1 MASEE
6 NIAAGVF
13 ELRAE
18 AGQFSAVI
26 SNQIEVAKRFER
38 VVLESF
44 NRAGAAASSTE
55 KLESSSKRYV
65 SAIEREALAIERK
78 TASLVLSATEQRK
91 AEAQGRGEAESAK
104 ASLARL
110 EAAEKGYKSLSGAL
124 QQVSD
129 INAFGEL
136 LAKSQSLGQVEK
148 NIDAL
153 TASLNRLQGEARD
166 TGAVRLSVAR
176 GDESRG
182 REVAET
188 AIFDTRAADA
198 AKLNRASEYV
208 QFWTRALDEADA
220 KEKELADFRAFDV
233 RLAEAAK
240 LNRASEYV
248 QFWNTALEQME
259 AQEREAK
266 EFQAFEQRRLE
277 SAKLRQSAEYVQFWN
292 NALDQMDAKEKQL
305 AANNSFIAGLKGRSD
320 AIGKT
325 QADLLELQAAER
337 GLSVQAAPYIANLR
351 AQEKAL
357 GIYTGGARD
366 ARVSTNQ
373 LRVAMQQLPA
383 QFTDVFTSLA
393 GGQNPL
399 LVLIQQ
405 GGQIK
410 DSFGG
415 VGNAFRALGSLLTP
429 LRLAFAGVAATLGV
443 LGLAYKQ
450 GSSRADEFRRAI
462 VFSGNAA
469 GTTVGQLAV
478 SVQTVSAAVGSQ
490 GKAVEVLAQLAASG
504 KVAASEFDKLAEAAI
519 RVEREGGPA
528 VAKTIEAFTSLREAP
543 TKGALKLNETT
554 NFLTVGVYKQ
564 IKALEE
570 QGRVSEAAAVAQNAY
585 ADASIQRSKTLEA
598 SLGSVER
605 AWRSSKEAAIGAW
618 SAFAGFIGGIGR
630 PETAIERLASAANAL
645 AAANPER
652 AKRRGTLDRSGLASQ
667 GDLNQGFQAANA
679 AAGYEAM
686 NAYYE
691 ALRAKNVKATAEFDD
706 LSKSVQTP
714 GKALELQLNKLNQ
727 LRTEG
732 TIGAKDFEDTQR
744 RIIASSAAAAIGFAA
759 SQARLGA
766 EGQLADDRLTALQKQ
781 LQYEVE
787 IRKVQASANPLARLN
802 DELTGIKAL
811 SAAQL
816 SASRAEEARLARL
829 AQLARTRLDDPGGV
843 IAADAAVAAQKRKT
857 AQIIV
862 DASREA
868 ELATHQ
874 QAAAVR
880 DLMRALRDEG
890 EAAIDAQAQQ
900 DSNATAA
907 IQMSVADYAQ
917 SIRDSAEA
925 MRLEQSLSGESQRTR
940 QVAIEQF
947 NIELELRR
955 KIAEINATQF
965 AGDREQ
971 ATRLR
976 DQAIADAQAAAA
988 IAKASAASKATFDP
1002 PQLDAASAAVK
1013 DYLDEIGRAG
1023 KATQEATRQTMSLL
1037 EDDIVQSLATGRF
1050 DVKKT
1055 IDYMIAE
1062 FLRLQIVRP
1071 MLKDLFGDGQ
1081 GGFGSLLQFFKFGST
1096 ATNGAAFVDAS
1107 NSLPQALG
1115 GAFSS
1120 SGPIPLAN
1128 GDVFGSP
1135 TQFSSGNRRY
1145 VMAEAGPEAVM
1156 PLKRGSDGKLGVAA
1170 SGSAPTIVNNMTVN
1184 GDVSPQTVA
1193 LMNSTLAKNN
1203 AALIRGLKTGTIG
1216 VN

>member
-1 MASEE
+1 M
-6 NIAAGVF
+6 
-13 ELRAE
+13 
-18 AGQFSAVI
+18 
-26 SNQIEVAKRFER
+26 
-38 VVLESF
+38 
-44 NRAGAAASSTE
+44 
-55 KLESSSKRYV
+55 
-65 SAIEREALAIERK
+65 
-78 TASLVLSATEQRK
+78 
-91 AEAQGRGEAESAK
+91 
-104 ASLARL
+104 
-110 EAAEKGYKSLSGAL
+110 
-124 QQVSD
+124 
-129 INAFGEL
+129 
-136 LAKSQSLGQVEK
+136 
-148 NIDAL
+148 
-153 TASLNRLQGEARD
+153 
-166 TGAVRLSVAR
+166 
-176 GDESRG
+176 
-182 REVAET
+182 
-188 AIFDTRAADA
+188 
-198 AKLNRASEYV
+198 
-208 QFWTRALDEADA
+208 
-220 KEKELADFRAFDV
+220 
-233 RLAEAAK
+233 
-240 LNRASEYV
+240 
-248 QFWNTALEQME
+248 
-259 AQEREAK
+259 
-266 EFQAFEQRRLE
+266 QAFNDRRRL
-277 SAKLRQSAEYVQFWN
+277 K
-292 NALDQMDAKEKQL
+292 
-305 AANNSFIAGLKGRSD
+305 
-320 AIGKT
+320 
-325 QADLLELQAAER
+325 
-337 GLSVQAAPYIANLR
+337 
-351 AQEKAL
+351 
-357 GIYTGGARD
+357 
-366 ARVSTNQ
+366 RVS
-373 LRVAMQQLPA
+373 
-383 QFTDVFTSLA
+383 
-393 GGQNPL
+393 
-399 LVLIQQ
+399 
-405 GGQIK
+405 
-410 DSFGG
+410 
-415 VGNAFRALGSLLTP
+415 
-429 LRLAFAGVAATLGV
+429 
-443 LGLAYKQ
+443 
-450 GSSRADEFRRAI
+450 
-462 VFSGNAA
+462 
-469 GTTVGQLAV
+469 GQL
-478 SVQTVSAAVGSQ
+478 
-490 GKAVEVLAQLAASG
+490 
-504 KVAASEFDKLAEAAI
+504 
-519 RVEREGGPA
+519 
-528 VAKTIEAFTSLREAP
+528 
-543 TKGALKLNETT
+543 
-554 NFLTVGVYKQ
+554 
-564 IKALEE
+564 
-570 QGRVSEAAAVAQNAY
+570 NAH
-585 ADASIQRSKTLEA
+585 R
-598 SLGSVER
+598 
-605 AWRSSKEAAIGAW
+605 RSSKEAAIGAW

-868 ELATHQ
+868 ELATRQ

-907 IQMSVADYAQ
+907 IQKSVADYAQ

-976 DQAIADAQAAAA
+976 DQAIAHAQAAAA
-988 IAKASAASKATFDP
+988 IAKASAASKATYDP
-1002 PQLDAASAAVK
+1002 TERDAASAAVK
-1013 DYLDEIGRAG
+1013 DYLDEIERAG
-1023 KATQEATRQTMSLL
+1023 KATQEVTRQSLNLL
-1037 EDDIVQSLATGRF
+1037 EDDIVQSLARGKF
-1050 DVKKT
+1050 DVKRT
-1055 IDYMIAE
+1055 VDYMITE
-1062 FLRLQIVRP
+1062 FLRLQVVRP
-1071 MLKDLFGDGQ
+1071 LMKDLFESGGS

-1096 ATNGAAFVDAS
+1096 ATNGASFVDAS
-1107 NSLPQALG
+1107 NPLPQALG
-1115 GAFSS
+1115 GAFSP

-1135 TQFSSGNRRY
+1135 TQFSSGNKRY

-1156 PLKRGSDGKLGVAA
+1156 PLKRGSDGKLGVAS

>member
-570 QGRVSEAAAVAQNAY
+570 QGRVSLKPLLL
-585 ADASIQRSKTLEA
+585 RRTLMPMQ
-598 SLGSVER
+598 
-605 AWRSSKEAAIGAW
+605 
-618 SAFAGFIGGIGR
+618 AFNDR
-630 PETAIERLASAANAL
+630 RRL
-645 AAANPER
+645 
-652 AKRRGTLDRSGLASQ
+652 KRVSG
-667 GDLNQGFQAANA
+667 
-679 AAGYEAM
+679 
-686 NAYYE
+686 
-691 ALRAKNVKATAEFDD
+691 
-706 LSKSVQTP
+706 
-714 GKALELQLNKLNQ
+714 QLNAHGDQAKKPPSAH
-727 LRTEG
+727 
-732 TIGAKDFEDTQR
+732 GAH
-744 RIIASSAAAAIGFAA
+744 
-759 SQARLGA
+759 SQ
-766 EGQLADDRLTALQKQ
+766 
-781 LQYEVE
+781 V
-787 IRKVQASANPLARLN
+787 S
-802 DELTGIKAL
+802 
-811 SAAQL
+811 
-816 SASRAEEARLARL
+816 
-829 AQLARTRLDDPGGV
+829 
-843 IAADAAVAAQKRKT
+843 
-857 AQIIV
+857 
-862 DASREA
+862 
-868 ELATHQ
+868 
-874 QAAAVR
+874 
-880 DLMRALRDEG
+880 
-890 EAAIDAQAQQ
+890 
-900 DSNATAA
+900 
-907 IQMSVADYAQ
+907 SVASED
-917 SIRDSAEA
+917 
-925 MRLEQSLSGESQRTR
+925 
-940 QVAIEQF
+940 
-947 NIELELRR
+947 LRR
-955 KIAEINATQF
+955 QLNA
-965 AGDREQ
+965 
-971 ATRLR
+971 
-976 DQAIADAQAAAA
+976 
-988 IAKASAASKATFDP
+988 
-1002 PQLDAASAAVK
+1002 
-1013 DYLDEIGRAG
+1013 
-1023 KATQEATRQTMSLL
+1023 
-1037 EDDIVQSLATGRF
+1037 
-1050 DVKKT
+1050 
-1055 IDYMIAE
+1055 
-1062 FLRLQIVRP
+1062 
-1071 MLKDLFGDGQ
+1071 
-1081 GGFGSLLQFFKFGST
+1081 
-1096 ATNGAAFVDAS
+1096 
-1107 NSLPQALG
+1107 
-1115 GAFSS
+1115 
-1120 SGPIPLAN
+1120 
-1128 GDVFGSP
+1128 
-1135 TQFSSGNRRY
+1135 
-1145 VMAEAGPEAVM
+1145 
-1156 PLKRGSDGKLGVAA
+1156 
-1170 SGSAPTIVNNMTVN
+1170 
-1184 GDVSPQTVA
+1184 
-1193 LMNSTLAKNN
+1193 
-1203 AALIRGLKTGTIG
+1203 
-1216 VN
+1216 